1 MNFAAS
7 AHLTGRA
14 IQNKRGRLPPGR
26 AALDRIL
33 CVTAFLALEGDA
45 LRVRRKI
52 PVAAKAAFP
61 AMQFDALFETLYRHA
76 LALHRFLHKPRC
88 LLALSLLIDHFV
100 FAPLSFV
107 I

>member
-1 MNFAAS
+1 
-7 AHLTGRA
+7 
-14 IQNKRGRLPPGR
+14 
-26 AALDRIL
+26 
-33 CVTAFLALEGDA
+33 VTAFLALEGDA

-76 LALHRFLHKPRC
+76 LALHRFLHKPCR

-100 FAPLSFV
+100 FAPLSLRSEV
-107 I
+107 RQEGV